1 MFNRLINKIKDK
13 FMNEAKR
20 SKLSGYQWYTDGI
33 TDIRVKPENVETF
46 LINNPTY
53 RRGRLATAFKKK
65 EAPMEQ
71 KPFDYEQELNEQGLA
86 PNWVE
91 PENGNIVFKPG
102 PMHVMGT
109 GSLDQFLKLHLVEG
123 TVQLRR
129 NQPGD
134 GMIQSEQRRIVWAQN
149 GTEAVRKFSEYF
161 ASLNTPT
168 ETYNVVFANVSE
180 EIR

>member
-1 MFNRLINKIKDK
+1 
-13 FMNEAKR
+13 MNEVTR
-20 SKLSGYQWYTDGI
+20 SKLSGYQWYTDGA
-33 TDIRVKPENVETF
+33 TDIRVKPENIETF

-65 EAPMEQ
+65 ETLMEQ
-71 KPFDYEQELNEQGLA
+71 KPFDYEQELNEQGLT

-91 PENGNIVFKPG
+91 SENANIAITPG
-102 PMHVMGT
+102 PMQIMGVGT
-109 GSLDQFLKLHLVEG
+109 LNQALKLHLVEG

-129 NQPGD
+129 NQLGD

-149 GTEAVRKFSEYF
+149 GTEAVQKFSEYF
-161 ASLNTPT
+161 TSLNTPT